1 MSDEKILCIM
11 CDWLIAIDIE
21 NTLYCGLWGK
31 VKPRKICKTF
41 KNIEMFKEFLKRG
54 EHEKKE

>member
-1 MSDEKILCIM
+1 M